1 VLNKL
6 EQKKLVLARV
16 LTWAGS
22 SDQAEDWYYN
32 QQIPA
37 LGCTPAKAVES
48 DHFVALME
56 YIDSIELGGYA

>member
-1 VLNKL
+1 MNKL
-6 EQKKLVLARV
+6 EQKQIVLARV

-22 SDQAEDWYYN
+22 SDKAEDQYCN

-37 LGCTPAKAVES
+37 LGCTPSKAVES
-48 DHFVALME
+48 DHFKPLME